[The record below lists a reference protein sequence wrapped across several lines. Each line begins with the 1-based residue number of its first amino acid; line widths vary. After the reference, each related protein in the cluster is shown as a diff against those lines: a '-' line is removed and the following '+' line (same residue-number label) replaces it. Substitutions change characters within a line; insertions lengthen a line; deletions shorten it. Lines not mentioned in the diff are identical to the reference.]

1 MALNQNFIDEV
12 KKFLTAEQFYIN
24 EPMSKH
30 TTFNIGGPADYLIFP
45 GSMEEVS
52 KIFTLLRDYDIPHN
66 ILGNGSNVLVLDKG
80 TIVESGNYDELI
92 EKKGMFADLVARQR
106 LEEEE

>member
-52 KIFTLLRDYDIPHN
+52 KIFTLLRDYDIP
-66 ILGNGSNVLVLDKG
+66 
-80 TIVESGNYDELI
+80 TT
-92 EKKGMFADLVARQR
+92 F
-106 LEEEE
+106 